1 MAGKLW
7 DKGYEPDK
15 MIEEYTVGD
24 DRELD
29 MRLARYDVEG
39 SLAHIAMLET
49 IGLLTAEELE
59 KLTAGLKEIAAEIE
73 AGRFEIEPGTE
84 DVHSQVEL
92 MLTRRLGDAGKKIHS
107 GRSRNDQ
114 VLVDLKLFLRDELRQ
129 VADAVKRVFDRLQE
143 QSEKYKEVLMPGYT
157 HLQIAM
163 PSSFGLW
170 FGAYAETLADD
181 MRLVAAAWHIANQ
194 NPLGSAA
201 GYGSSFPLDRTM
213 TTRLMGFEELHY
225 NVVAAQMSR
234 GKSERAAAAAI
245 AAVAA
250 TIGRLAMDVCLF
262 MSQNF
267 GFVSLP
273 DELTTGSSIM
283 PHKKNPDVFEIMRGR
298 CNRLQSV
305 PNEIALLTT
314 NLPVGYHRDLQLL
327 KDILFPATT
336 EIKRTLVDVRLHA
349 CAHPRQRAHPR
360 RQKIRLSVHG
370 GGRQP
375 DGAGGHALPRSLQ
388 AGGHGRPKGR
398 IHAHTRGAPHPRRQH
413 RQPLHGPDPPQDGAR
428 DAGVRVG
435 AARADNRRGGEKQA
449 RTGNRRGGE
458 MQARCGQQA
467 RMFGRSE

>member
-1 MAGKLW
+1 MAKTLW
-7 DKGYEPDK
+7 DKGFEPDRL
-15 MIEEYTVGD
+15 IEEYTVGN

-29 MRLARYDVEG
+29 MRLAQYDVEG
-39 SLAHIAMLET
+39 SLAHIAMLEK
-49 IGLLTAEELE
+49 IGLLTSEELRT
-59 KLTAGLKEIAAEIE
+59 LTAGLQEIAAEIR

-92 MLTRRLGDAGKKIHS
+92 LLTRRLGDAGKKIHA

-129 VADAVKRVFDRLQE
+129 IAEGVRALFDRLQSL
-143 QSEKYKEVLMPGYT
+143 SERYREVLMPGYT

-170 FGAYAETLADD
+170 FGAYAETLIDD
-181 MRLVAAAWHIANQ
+181 LRLVAAAWHIANQ

-201 GYGSSFPLDRTM
+201 GYGSSFPLDREM
-213 TTRLMGFEELHY
+213 TTRLLGFETLHY

-250 TIGRLAMDVCLF
+250 TVGRLSMDVCLM

-273 DELTTGSSIM
+273 DHLTTGSSIM

-298 CNRLQSV
+298 CNRLQAV
-305 PNEIALLTT
+305 PNELALLTA
-314 NLPVGYHRDLQLL
+314 NLPVGYHRDMQLL

-336 EIKRTLVDVRLHA
+336 EIRRTLSMCDYMLSNLGVNEHILDDPKYDYLFTVEDVNRLVLGGTPFREAYRTVGKAVQEGRYHPTREVHHTHA
-349 CAHPRQRAHPR
+349 GSIGNLCTDRI
-360 RQKIRLSVHG
+360 RQKMEAVMAEFTPRSQPENRMG
-370 GGRQP
+370 GG
-375 DGAGGHALPRSLQ
+375 S
-388 AGGHGRPKGR
+388 KGECQIMSFR
-398 IHAHTRGAPHPRRQH
+398 
-413 RQPLHGPDPPQDGAR
+413 
-428 DAGVRVG
+428 
-435 AARADNRRGGEKQA
+435 
-449 RTGNRRGGE
+449 
-458 MQARCGQQA
+458 
-467 RMFGRSE
+467 F

>member
-7 DKGYEPDK
+7 DKGFEPDT
-15 MIEEYTVGD
+15 MIEEYTVGQ

-29 MRLARYDVEG
+29 LRLARYDVEG
-39 SLAHIAMLET
+39 SLAHIAMLEK
-49 IGLLTAEELE
+49 IGLLTADELRQ
-59 KLTAGLKEIAAEIE
+59 LTDGLHEIAAEIE
-73 AGRFEIEPGTE
+73 AGRFEIEPDTE
-84 DVHSQVEL
+84 DVHSEVEL
-92 MLTRRLGDAGKKIHS
+92 LLTRRLGDVGKKIHS

-114 VLVDLKLFLRDELRQ
+114 VLVDLKLFLRDELRGIARD
-129 VADAVKRVFDRLQE
+129 VRTLFDRLQE
-143 QSEKYKEVLMPGYT
+143 QSERYREVLMPGYT

-170 FGAYAETLADD
+170 FGAYAETLVDD
-181 MRLVAAAWHIANQ
+181 MRMLAAAWHIANQ

-213 TTRLMGFEELHY
+213 TTHLLGFETLHY

-234 GKSERAAAAAI
+234 GKSERAAANAI

-250 TIGRLAMDVCLF
+250 TIGRLAMDICLF

-298 CNRLQSV
+298 CNRLQAL

-327 KDILFPATT
+327 KEILFPATA
-336 EIKRTLVDVRLHA
+336 EIRRTLRMADFMLARLKVNDRILDERKYDYLFTVEDVNRL
-349 CAHPRQRAHPR
+349 
-360 RQKIRLSVHG
+360 V
-370 GGRQP
+370 
-375 DGAGGHALPRSLQ
+375 LQ
-388 AGGHGRPKGR
+388 
-398 IHAHTRGAPHPRRQH
+398 
-413 RQPLHGPDPPQDGAR
+413 
-428 DAGVRVG
+428 GVPFREAYRRVG
-435 AARADNRRGGEKQA
+435 MAVQRGEYRPTREVHHTHEGSIGNLCTAEIRRKMETVMREFETPG
-449 RTGNRRGGE
+449 
-458 MQARCGQQA
+458 M
-467 RMFGRSE
+467 